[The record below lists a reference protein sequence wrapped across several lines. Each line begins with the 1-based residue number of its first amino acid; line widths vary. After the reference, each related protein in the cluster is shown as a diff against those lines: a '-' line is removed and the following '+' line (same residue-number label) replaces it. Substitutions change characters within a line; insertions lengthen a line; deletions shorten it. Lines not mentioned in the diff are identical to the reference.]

1 MIPHTNHH
9 GIHPGPS
16 HGGPTAVPWSTTTT
30 NAHSYGHAHGHGA
43 LDQDMAMTAPLD
55 NHNNAFTL
63 PSCISNAS
71 GSTRS
76 SRQSSQV
83 PIPSSSQRKPQH
95 QIKRVRFALEAPATY
110 ICYYYHEYFSNRD
123 YYDRK
128 SSNIHMYDDEH
139 EDDDDNASYKS
150 QLWYSKADIS
160 QMSDDAHSSLKE
172 YTRNCDKNYVY
183 HLCQVWSSP
192 CLDHPHVCHALVQP
206 LWASEHVADAASNTT
221 ARGLET
227 MALSARMKQRRQV
240 LAQKIGQLQHE
251 HQQQERVRRIRLLE
265 RQQKQEQLEQDDR
278 VFFLDEEEEDDDHN
292 TTMEMDDDDDDN
304 NSDHYDERLRHE
316 CQALS
321 QTAVRFAR
329 AMAMGDA
336 MTAKDYYFG
345 HLIQEEYIHAMG

>member
-16 HGGPTAVPWSTTTT
+16 HGGPTAVPWSTT
-30 NAHSYGHAHGHGA
+30 NSAYSYGHAHGQPAFEGHGTTFLPQQHEHA
-43 LDQDMAMTAPLD
+43 DADMMPQGG
-55 NHNNAFTL
+55 
-63 PSCISNAS
+63 SCITYSTTATTTSSTCTTSAS
-71 GSTRS
+71 
-76 SRQSSQV
+76 Q
-83 PIPSSSQRKPQH
+83 PQH